1 MSNVCHFSS
10 EVESIRTG
18 LSLMGRD
25 QETLRKR
32 KGEPVKKYFVFAL
45 ALLSVAGLG
54 ATARAEDGSVAV
66 TVPFE
71 FVAGGQTLPS
81 GRYTISSIG
90 SGSALKLS
98 GQGRSAVLLPTSFND
113 NSGFTDTRLS
123 FQRVDNNNLLSRVTT
138 SAGTYTLV
146 SGRELVRLAQ
156 TQQHKGMAAA
166 GSN

>member
-1 MSNVCHFSS
+1 MSKVCHFSS
-10 EVESIRTG
+10 EAESIRAG

-32 KGEPVKKYFVFAL
+32 KGEPVKKYFVIAL
-45 ALLSVAGLG
+45 ALLSVAGLA

-81 GRYTISSIG
+81 GSYTISSTA
-90 SGSALKLS
+90 SGSALILS
-98 GQGRSAVLLPTSFND
+98 GQGRSAVLLPTAYAD
-113 NSGFTDTRLS
+113 NSGFTNARLS
-123 FQRVDNNNLLSRVTT
+123 FERVDNNNLLSRVTT

-156 TQQHKGMAAA
+156 VHQHEGMAAA
-166 GSN
+166 GTN

>member
-1 MSNVCHFSS
+1 
-10 EVESIRTG
+10 
-18 LSLMGRD
+18 
-25 QETLRKR
+25 
-32 KGEPVKKYFVFAL
+32 VKKYFVFAL

-98 GQGRSAVLLPTSFND
+98 GQGRSAVLLPTSFDD
-113 NSGFTDTRLS
+113 NSGSADTRLS
-123 FQRVDNNNLLSRVTT
+123 FQRVDNSNLLSRVTT

-156 TQQHKGMAAA
+156 TQHKGMAAA

>member
-1 MSNVCHFSS
+1 MSKVCHFSS
-10 EVESIRTG
+10 EAESIRAG

-81 GRYTISSIG
+81 GSYTITGIG
-90 SGSALKLS
+90 SGSVLKLS
-98 GQGRSAVLLPTSFND
+98 GQGRSAVLLPTSFDD
-113 NSGFTDTRLS
+113 NSGFTDARLS

-146 SGRELVRLAQ
+146 SSR
-156 TQQHKGMAAA
+156 
-166 GSN
+166 